1 MHIAS
6 AGMLFAEGKT
16 DEAKEEL
23 TKAAELWPGNPKIDE
38 VMAQTQDQMMQK
50 NTLQKDFDRL
60 VAERNFREIYKR
72 KHEFSGLVGL
82 TKDAARQEQLEKIIA
97 DILLIETAV
106 AKTKELENSA
116 IPGATFAAWE
126 EIQQLVGKHPDDTD
140 LRIRAE
146 ELSRKASDFVS
157 ALQRASE
164 AQRVGNTGSA
174 LAWLLK
180 ARTIYPDSKRAKD
193 GIQLILDRVLP
204 ADADL
209 FDPPGG
215 NFDGDALQPAA
226 SPRAVGSV
234 QLNSR
239 PRMTPPPPE
248 GWSLACPLPIDE
260 GAVVRMA
267 HGGGGRLTRDL
278 LDGLVLPGLS
288 PAGGGPPHDAAVLA
302 VPAARLAFTTDSYV
316 VHPLEFPGGDVASL
330 AVHGTVNDLA
340 MAGARPLWLSA
351 AFIIEEGLPLE
362 LLRRLVAS
370 LRAAADACG
379 VQVVTGDTKVVDRGK
394 GDGIFINTAGIG
406 ACRTRPCHRP
416 GRRPARRRHP
426 RQRRPRPPRHGGDGG
441 ARGPR
446 I

>member
-1 MHIAS
+1 
-6 AGMLFAEGKT
+6 
-16 DEAKEEL
+16 
-23 TKAAELWPGNPKIDE
+23 
-38 VMAQTQDQMMQK
+38 
-50 NTLQKDFDRL
+50 
-60 VAERNFREIYKR
+60 
-72 KHEFSGLVGL
+72 
-82 TKDAARQEQLEKIIA
+82 
-97 DILLIETAV
+97 
-106 AKTKELENSA
+106 
-116 IPGATFAAWE
+116 
-126 EIQQLVGKHPDDTD
+126 
-140 LRIRAE
+140 
-146 ELSRKASDFVS
+146 
-157 ALQRASE
+157 
-164 AQRVGNTGSA
+164 
-174 LAWLLK
+174 
-180 ARTIYPDSKRAKD
+180 
-193 GIQLILDRVLP
+193 
-204 ADADL
+204 
-209 FDPPGG
+209 
-215 NFDGDALQPAA
+215 
-226 SPRAVGSV
+226 
-234 QLNSR
+234 
-239 PRMTPPPPE
+239 MTPPPPE

-406 ACRTRPCHRP
+406 AVEHDLAIGPAAVQPGDAILVSGDLGRHGMAVMAVREGLEFESQITSDSAPLAAPVLDLLAAGIRVHCLRDLTRGGLTAALNEIAAGCGHELRIAEAAIPVRDDVRAACEILGLDP
-416 GRRPARRRHP
+416 LQVACEGRFALFVDPADAGAALAVLRRHP
-426 RQRRPRPPRHGGDGG
+426 VAAAATAIGRCQS
-441 ARGPR
+441 ASRGPR
-446 I
+446 VVLEGRLGPPRILDLPPGEQLPRIC